1 VENKIIFHANIDDD
15 PTDFTR
21 LQDFAE
27 LSLDH
32 VVADAI
38 TDRAKY
44 TGFNV
49 VKSAVS
55 RTVSW
60 VGMSFPDN
68 LAPTISLAANS
79 VAVICSALGTPLG
92 FIEAV
97 GWKVN

>member
-44 TGFNV
+44 NRLQC
-49 VKSAVS
+49 SEVS
-55 RTVSW
+55 SD
-60 VGMSFPDN
+60 PD
-68 LAPTISLAANS
+68 
-79 VAVICSALGTPLG
+79 LG
-92 FIEAV
+92 
-97 GWKVN
+97 

>member
-32 VVADAI
+32 VVADAV
-38 TDRAKY
+38 TSRAKY

-49 VKSAVS
+49 VKSAV
-55 RTVSW
+55 TQVS
-60 VGMSFPDN
+60 VDPGRLYS
-68 LAPTISLAANS
+68 TGKVYSSGTAAWS
-79 VAVICSALGTPLG
+79 KDFITQLPVAGNPPG
-92 FIEAV
+92 
-97 GWKVN
+97 